1 MADSQKAA
9 TQSRMFLLH
18 ERVADMFLKII
29 EKHNKMMDVTDAMV
43 EGNLDTKAVSEE
55 VLNAFIEQ
63 GAMPSPAMMSAITK
77 FLKDNEVMFEREKLE
92 EVSAQQKALEERK
105 KSRPNLDNL
114 LTFPG
119 TAING

>member
-1 MADSQKAA
+1 MADHQKAA

-43 EGNLDTKAVSEE
+43 AGNLDTKAVSEE

-92 EVSAQQKALEERK
+92 EVSAQQKALEERR
-105 KSRPNLDNL
+105 KSRPSLDNL
-114 LTFPG
+114 LQFPG
-119 TAING
+119 SATA

>member
-1 MADSQKAA
+1 MTDHQKAA

-29 EKHNKMMDVTDAMV
+29 EKHAKMMDITDDMV
-43 EGNLDTKAVSEE
+43 AGSLDTSALTDE
-55 VLNAFIEQ
+55 VLAAFVAE

-105 KSRPNLDNL
+105 RVRPNLDNL
-114 LTFPG
+114 LNFPG
-119 TAING
+119 TKQA

>member
-1 MADSQKAA
+1 MADHQKAA

-29 EKHNKMMDVTDAMV
+29 DKHNKMMDVTDAMV

-92 EVSAQQKALEERK
+92 EVSAQQKALEERR
-105 KSRPNLDNL
+105 KSRPSLDNL
-114 LTFPG
+114 LQFPG
-119 TAING
+119 SATA

>member
-1 MADSQKAA
+1 MADHQKAA

-29 EKHNKMMDVTDAMV
+29 DKHNKMMDVTDAMV
-43 EGNLDTKAVSEE
+43 AGNLDTKAVSEE

-114 LTFPG
+114 LAFPCTG
-119 TAING
+119 TA

>member
-1 MADSQKAA
+1 MADHQKAA

-29 EKHNKMMDVTDAMV
+29 DKHNKMMDVTDAMV
-43 EGNLDTKAVSEE
+43 AGNLDTKAVSEE

-92 EVSAQQKALEERK
+92 EVSAQQKALEERR
-105 KSRPNLDNL
+105 KSRPSLDNL
-114 LTFPG
+114 LQFPG
-119 TAING
+119 SATA